1 MPQPASSRLAGPKCA
16 SDWSHHSVLCS
27 ADSRTPGFGSC
38 NNLVWRIT
46 AVGLI
51 ARVMRISVRS
61 RTVRYNSIRNSLMRF
76 HSSAILGFALLLG
89 AGQAMAQ
96 GAPAQS
102 STATDSAI
110 ASAHK
115 AADVWLDQLDGAQ
128 YGPSWDN
135 AGSAF
140 QHALTKAQWIAT
152 VQKVRGQVGPLG
164 PRTVQKS
171 QFTTTAPNLPPGEY
185 VVMQYRT
192 VSGSGGFVT
201 ETVVLQR
208 DGARGWRVDGYFVK
222 PA

>member
-1 MPQPASSRLAGPKCA
+1 MAVITVCFVQQTTERPVSDRVITWYGVSPGRAIWHGAVVASGIPEFAG
-16 SDWSHHSVLCS
+16 LM
-27 ADSRTPGFGSC
+27 
-38 NNLVWRIT
+38 
-46 AVGLI
+46 
-51 ARVMRISVRS
+51 ARVVRTSVRS
-61 RTVRYNSIRNSLMRF
+61 RTVSYNSIRNSLMRF
-76 HSSAILGFALLLG
+76 NSSAILGIALLFG
-89 AGQAMAQ
+89 AGRAMAQ
-96 GAPAQS
+96 GAPVVS
-102 STATDSAI
+102 STATDTAI

-135 AGSAF
+135 AGSVF
-140 QHALTKAQWIAT
+140 QRALTKAQWIAT

-208 DGARGWRVDGYFVK
+208 DGARGWRVDGYVVK

>member
-1 MPQPASSRLAGPKCA
+1 
-16 SDWSHHSVLCS
+16 
-27 ADSRTPGFGSC
+27 
-38 NNLVWRIT
+38 
-46 AVGLI
+46 
-51 ARVMRISVRS
+51 
-61 RTVRYNSIRNSLMRF
+61 MRF
-76 HSSAILGFALLLG
+76 NSSAILGFALLFG

-96 GAPAQS
+96 GVPVRS
-102 STATDSAI
+102 SAAADTAI

-140 QHALTKAQWIAT
+140 QHNLTKAQWIST
-152 VQKVRGQVGPLG
+152 VQKVLGQVGPLG

-171 QFTTTAPNLPPGEY
+171 QFTTTAPNLPAGEY
-185 VVMQYRT
+185 VIMQYRT
-192 VSGSGGFVT
+192 VAGSGGFVI

-208 DGARGWRVDGYFVK
+208 DGVRGWRVDGYFVK